1 MCGDAR
7 LTYDQLNRRAN
18 QLGHALRQRGVAT
31 DSLVAVCLDRSAD
44 LVVALLAI
52 LKAGGAYLPVEPYL
66 PASRLEFIL
75 RDAEVAHVVTSREHA
90 AHLPDG
96 RWCPILIDDAAA
108 CEGMPET
115 DPQSSASPTD
125 LAYCIYT
132 SGSTG
137 KPKGVLVEHRNVVR
151 LLVNDKLP
159 FTFTPDDVWTMF
171 HSYSF
176 DFSVWEMYGALLYGG
191 KLVMVPRELTND
203 PARYL
208 DLLASEAVTVLNQ
221 TPSAFYLLAQEAC
234 TGVPRDLALR
244 YVIFGGEALQ
254 PVQLR
259 TWFDTYSR
267 VQLVNMYGITE
278 TTVHVTWKEITRADI
293 DGNTRSVGVP
303 IPTTTLYVMDSNLR
317 LLPVGV
323 PGEICVGGL
332 GVSRGYLRRDELTQ
346 TKFVA
351 NPYRPEERIY
361 RSGDLARL
369 LPNGEIAYLGR
380 IDDQV
385 QIRGFRVE
393 LGEVESVLLHH
404 PAVREAVVAAIPE
417 DQSMRLVAYCV
428 PQPGSEN
435 ERFPT
440 AAELR
445 EFLKSELPDYMV
457 PATFLQLDCLPLTAN
472 GKVDRRALPAPDR
485 SQLDIGACYVAPRND
500 SESVLAGIWQQV
512 LKLERVGAH
521 DNFFDLGGDSLQLI
535 RVKNQIREELAVD
548 LPVVELFRYPTVDS
562 LSRFLSENQTR
573 GAELEQSE
581 QRAQQRKAALQRRRI
596 QRQGGARE

>member
-1 MCGDAR
+1 
-7 LTYDQLNRRAN
+7 
-18 QLGHALRQRGVAT
+18 
-31 DSLVAVCLDRSAD
+31 
-44 LVVALLAI
+44 
-52 LKAGGAYLPVEPYL
+52 
-66 PASRLEFIL
+66 
-75 RDAEVAHVVTSREHA
+75 
-90 AHLPDG
+90 
-96 RWCPILIDDAAA
+96 
-108 CEGMPET
+108 
-115 DPQSSASPTD
+115 
-125 LAYCIYT
+125 
-132 SGSTG
+132 
-137 KPKGVLVEHRNVVR
+137 
-151 LLVNDKLP
+151 
-159 FTFTPDDVWTMF
+159 
-171 HSYSF
+171 
-176 DFSVWEMYGALLYGG
+176 
-191 KLVMVPRELTND
+191 
-203 PARYL
+203 
-208 DLLASEAVTVLNQ
+208 
-221 TPSAFYLLAQEAC
+221 
-234 TGVPRDLALR
+234 
-244 YVIFGGEALQ
+244 
-254 PVQLR
+254 
-259 TWFDTYSR
+259 
-267 VQLVNMYGITE
+267 
-278 TTVHVTWKEITRADI
+278 
-293 DGNTRSVGVP
+293 
-303 IPTTTLYVMDSNLR
+303 
-317 LLPVGV
+317 
-323 PGEICVGGL
+323 L

-404 PAVREAVVAAIPE
+404 PAVREAVVVAFPE

-457 PATFLQLDCLPLTAN
+457 PATFLQLDCFPLTSN
-472 GKVDRRALPAPDR
+472 GKVDRRALPSPDGR
-485 SQLDIGACYVAPRND
+485 QFDTGACYVAPRND
-500 SESVLAGIWQQV
+500 SERVLAGIWQQV
-512 LKLERVGAH
+512 LKLDRVGAH

-581 QRAQQRKAALQRRRI
+581 QRAQQRKAALQRRRT